1 MELSYLRKS
10 CRESGFGFLKNT
22 LICSSMSCGWLQNF
36 LRINSQSRLS
46 NQSAIRRV
54 PPIQRLHLGHLRAD
68 NSKSLSKH
76 SRHKRWSHFSLTGS
90 FNRSMQMGQSRSS
103 RVKVSKLILLVSSS
117 SGKGVWFNSV
127 NIYWEQVKVRNWR
140 NAANYGGSTGLKNT
154 GISDIA

>member
-1 MELSYLRKS
+1 MYLGRKFS
-10 CRESGFGFLKNT
+10 KTLFEKIMSEFGFLKNT
-22 LICSSMSCGWLQNF
+22 LICSSMCSCGWLQNF

-103 RVKVSKLILLVSSS
+103 RVKVSKLILFVSSS
-117 SGKGVWFNSV
+117 SGKVVWFNSG
-127 NIYWEQVKVRNWR
+127 NIH
-140 NAANYGGSTGLKNT
+140 
-154 GISDIA
+154 